1 MIHVD
6 TNFLIDALVPGSFQ
20 EAQLVAW
27 LAAGERLGISSF
39 AWGEFLCGPISGTAE
54 VLARRLFP
62 SAVGLERGD
71 AEKAAELF
79 NVTGRRT
86 RTYADCC
93 IAAVAIR
100 TQAALATSNR
110 SDFMPMTAHGLT
122 LA

>member
-6 TNFLIDALVPGSFQ
+6 TNFLIDALVPGSSQ

-27 LAAGERLGISSF
+27 LAAGERMGISSL
-39 AWGEFLCGPISGTAE
+39 AWGEFLCGPLSSAAE
-54 VLARRLFP
+54 NLGRLLFP
-62 SAVGLERGD
+62 DAVGLERWD
-71 AEKAAELF
+71 AEKAANLF
-79 NVTGRRT
+79 NGTGRRT
-86 RTYADCC
+86 KTFADCC

-110 SDFMPMTAHGLT
+110 SDFTPMVPFGLK